1 MLEVSL
7 GNTVGTRPYLEEE
20 TKERHAYFR
29 VRTSVL
35 FFAICAHK
43 NISKKTQLFVLLRY
57 ITPTPLLLSYLCVG
71 ENISESSLEKLLKRQ
86 PKK

>member
-1 MLEVSL
+1 MHTSESEPLYYFLQYVL
-7 GNTVGTRPYLEEE
+7 TRIFQR
-20 TKERHAYFR
+20 K
-29 VRTSVL
+29 
-35 FFAICAHK
+35 
-43 NISKKTQLFVLLRY
+43 QLFVLLRY

>member
-1 MLEVSL
+1 MHTSESEPLYYFLQYVL
-7 GNTVGTRPYLEEE
+7 TRIFQ
-20 TKERHAYFR
+20 R
-29 VRTSVL
+29 
-35 FFAICAHK
+35 
-43 NISKKTQLFVLLRY
+43 LFVLLRY